1 MRSDAAGRI
10 QVAAEYVHFAVRQLY
25 AAAEQ
30 LTVCFNL
37 TLSFYSYT
45 AVNNIHLVLYGDFH
59 VQQALALVA
68 ASEAYSEVLHLED
81 VPRVEGQAD
90 EGGDD
95 DQPQVVQAAAPSPV
109 LKSAI
114 IRPKDQHVEGEVPPH
129 FPEQASYSSH
139 ASTSLCLENQEQ
151 YTRLAHYMY
160 SQGKYD
166 CVPVAPDGS
175 CMFLSLRRIISAPF
189 EYRNIHL
196 RRQLVITLANHKEF
210 FFNLLKEHIQ
220 GAYGFPRLSVEEY
233 QQKYDEGLLT
243 DQEVQDH
250 NCPGPFSFHSYLS
263 ALLNPEMW
271 GDEQVLC
278 LCSMMWQ
285 IGLTVVSAET
295 FTQIRFRHRS
305 SLERA
310 DGVLVMCQGQHYV
323 PACKYPSLVLLVRF
337 SSKLLRLHSNAVC
350 CGGTDPCRGGTVPY
364 CSETGSF
371 HGRIGI
377 YCSSQLIRFLCPFQC
392 AELMVL
398 MQLVRSR
405 LSLIV

>member
-1 MRSDAAGRI
+1 M
-10 QVAAEYVHFAVRQLY
+10 
-25 AAAEQ
+25 
-30 LTVCFNL
+30 
-37 TLSFYSYT
+37 
-45 AVNNIHLVLYGDFH
+45 
-59 VQQALALVA
+59 
-68 ASEAYSEVLHLED
+68 ASEVYPEVLRLED
-81 VPRVEGQAD
+81 EPRVEGQAD
-90 EGGDD
+90 DGGDD
-95 DQPQVVQAAAPSPV
+95 DQLQVLQAAAPNSV
-109 LKSAI
+109 LRAAI
-114 IRPKDQHVEGEVPPH
+114 IKSKDRHVEGDVPPH

-160 SQGKYD
+160 SRGGYD

-175 CMFLSLRRIISAPF
+175 CLFSSLRRVISAPF

-196 RRQLVITLANHKEF
+196 RRQLVVTLASHKEF
-210 FFNLLKEHIQ
+210 FFNLLKEHIR
-220 GAYGFPRLSVEEY
+220 GTYGFPRLSDEEY
-233 QQKYDEGLLT
+233 QQKYNDGLLT

-278 LCSMMWQ
+278 FCSMMWQ

-323 PACKYPSLVLLVRF
+323 PACKY
-337 SSKLLRLHSNAVC
+337 SSFVPLIRLSFKSSRLCLNVVG
-350 CGGTDPCRGGTVPY
+350 CGGTDPYHGGMVAFCGGMGAFCGGMVIY
-364 CSETGSF
+364 SF
-371 HGRIGI
+371 
-377 YCSSQLIRFLCPFQC
+377 SQLIRFLCLFQY
-392 AELMVL
+392 AALMVL
-398 MQLVRSR
+398 IQLVMSR

>member
-1 MRSDAAGRI
+1 MNA
-10 QVAAEYVHFAVRQLY
+10 
-25 AAAEQ
+25 
-30 LTVCFNL
+30 
-37 TLSFYSYT
+37 
-45 AVNNIHLVLYGDFH
+45 
-59 VQQALALVA
+59 
-68 ASEAYSEVLHLED
+68 
-81 VPRVEGQAD
+81 
-90 EGGDD
+90 
-95 DQPQVVQAAAPSPV
+95 
-109 LKSAI
+109 AI
-114 IRPKDQHVEGEVPPH
+114 IKSKDRHVEGEVPPH
-129 FPEQASYSSH
+129 FLEQASYSSH

-160 SQGKYD
+160 SRGRYD

-175 CMFLSLRRIISAPF
+175 CLFSSLRRVISAPF

-196 RRQLVITLANHKEF
+196 RRQLVVTLANHKEF
-210 FFNLLKEHIQ
+210 FFNLLKEHIR
-220 GAYGFPRLSVEEY
+220 GTYGFPRLSDEEY
-233 QQKYDEGLLT
+233 QQKYDDGLLT

-323 PACKYPSLVLLVRF
+323 PACKY
-337 SSKLLRLHSNAVC
+337 SSFVPLIQLSFKSSRLHSNVVG
-350 CGGTDPCRGGTVPY
+350 CGGTDPY
-364 CSETGSF
+364 
-371 HGRIGI
+371 
-377 YCSSQLIRFLCPFQC
+377 
-392 AELMVL
+392 
-398 MQLVRSR
+398 RSR
-405 LSLIV
+405 TVAFCGRMDIYDSS

>member
-1 MRSDAAGRI
+1 M
-10 QVAAEYVHFAVRQLY
+10 
-25 AAAEQ
+25 
-30 LTVCFNL
+30 
-37 TLSFYSYT
+37 
-45 AVNNIHLVLYGDFH
+45 
-59 VQQALALVA
+59 
-68 ASEAYSEVLHLED
+68 
-81 VPRVEGQAD
+81 EGHTD
-90 EGGDD
+90 NENDD
-95 DQPQVVQAAAPSPV
+95 DEQPQVLQAAASNPV
-109 LKSAI
+109 LKAAI
-114 IRPKDQHVEGEVPPH
+114 IKSKDRHVEGEVPPH

-160 SQGKYD
+160 SRGGYD

-175 CMFLSLRRIISAPF
+175 CLFSSLRRVISAPF

-196 RRQLVITLANHKEF
+196 RRQLVVTLANHKEF
-210 FFNLLKEHIQ
+210 FFNLLKEHIWDTN
-220 GAYGFPRLSVEEY
+220 GFPILSDEEY
-233 QQKYDEGLLT
+233 QQKYDDGLLT

-323 PACKYPSLVLLVRF
+323 PACKY
-337 SSKLLRLHSNAVC
+337 SSFCAFN
-350 CGGTDPCRGGTVPY
+350 
-364 CSETGSF
+364 
-371 HGRIGI
+371 
-377 YCSSQLIRFLCPFQC
+377 LI
-392 AELMVL
+392 
-398 MQLVRSR
+398 
-405 LSLIV
+405 II